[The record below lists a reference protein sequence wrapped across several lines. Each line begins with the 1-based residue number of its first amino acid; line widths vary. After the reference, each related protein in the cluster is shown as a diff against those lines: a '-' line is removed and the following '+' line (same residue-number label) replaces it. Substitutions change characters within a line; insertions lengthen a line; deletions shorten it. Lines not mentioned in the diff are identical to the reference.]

1 MKRLPGNDP
10 SPSASTSAMRATKRR
25 SRPRFPR
32 TRFAL
37 LGGLLLGALA
47 VPVAAPAVVLD
58 LEIER
63 RVPVLG
69 GKSFGAAGAYELI
82 EGKVRFGF
90 DPQSEANARVTD
102 IALAPRSADG
112 LVEAKADFVVV
123 QPVDPEKRRGM
134 GLFDVPN
141 RGRRLGLAALNG
153 GALDFGADATLDPEN
168 PAHWGDGFLMEEGL
182 TVLWVGWQADVADFP
197 GAMRLEVPVAHQPDG
212 TKIRGLA
219 RSDWVVDAPAERL
232 PLAVAGHRAI
242 PAADPAAPQNV
253 LTRRTSRDGAREV
266 VPRGRWAFDRARTA
280 IVAKTGRFWNTRF
293 EPGFIYELVYVAEDP
308 PLVGLGFAAYRDF
321 ASHALFDA
329 DCPFPVKR
337 AVADGTS
344 QSARFLRH
352 LLYEGFHVDEAG
364 RSVFDGVV
372 IRIGGAGRG
381 GFNHRFAHPGRV
393 GNPFENFFYP
403 GDEFPFAS
411 RSLSFGGR
419 RAGLLDRARATG
431 ALPRIFQINTGYE
444 YWGRA
449 ASLIHMTPDGE
460 RDVSPLENERLYHI
474 AGAPHYS
481 LPFPPAE
488 TAATAPGLYRGS
500 SVDTA
505 PIHRALL
512 IHMLEW
518 IERADPPPPTNVP
531 TIAAGTL
538 LLPEQIAFPL
548 RELVRPRRPHVAHPF
563 DFGPNWSR
571 GILDFEPPKPVPP
584 FAIRVP
590 GVDRFGNE
598 ASGIR
603 PLELRVPIG
612 TLAPFALRTGAP
624 FAADEMVG
632 YVGSFAPFARSDA
645 DRRPGDQ
652 RPSFASLYPNADAYR
667 AQVAAALDELASEGF
682 LLPRDRAKAE
692 ADALAR
698 HAWMTGPAIGSET
711 RSDGQSE
718 GQSETPS
725 DASRDALEAR

>member
-1 MKRLPGNDP
+1 MMRRAGIGRSL
-10 SPSASTSAMRATKRR
+10 SAPAFSLLAATRR
-25 SRPRFPR
+25 SS
-32 TRFAL
+32 TRSPLSRLVVLPVSL
-37 LGGLLLGALA
+37 LFLLVVAPL
-47 VPVAAPAVVLD
+47 AAPAVVLD
-58 LEIER
+58 LAIER

-69 GKSFGAAGAYELI
+69 GKSFGDSGAYELI
-82 EGKVRFGF
+82 EGTVRFGF
-90 DPQSEANARVTD
+90 DPQSEANARVAD
-102 IALAPRSADG
+102 IALAPRNAEG
-112 LVEAKADFVVV
+112 LVEAKANFVVV
-123 QPVDPEKRRGM
+123 QPVDPAKRRGM

-141 RGRRLGLAALNG
+141 RGRRLGLATLNG
-153 GALDFGADATLDPEN
+153 GGLELGGDATLDPEN
-168 PAHWGDGFLMEEGL
+168 TAHWGDGFLMEEGL
-182 TVLWVGWQADVADFP
+182 TVLWVGWQADVAEFP
-197 GAMRLEVPVAHQPDG
+197 GAMRLEVPVAHQADG

-219 RSDWVVDAPAERL
+219 RSDWVVDAPAESL
-232 PLAVAGHRAI
+232 PLAIAGHRPI

-253 LTRRTSRDGAREV
+253 LTRRTSRDGEREI

-280 IVAKTGRFWNTRF
+280 IVAKTGRFWNTAF

-344 QSARFLRH
+344 QSGRFLRH

-411 RSLSFGGR
+411 RSLAYAGR

-460 RDVSPLENERLYHI
+460 SDVEPLENERLYHI

-481 LPFPPAE
+481 LPFPPADATE
-488 TAATAPGLYRGS
+488 TAPGLYRGS
-500 SVDTA
+500 AVDTS

-512 IHMLEW
+512 VHMLEW

-538 LLPEQIAFPL
+538 VLPEQIAFPL
-548 RELVRPRRPHVAHPF
+548 AELVRPRRPHVAHPF

-571 GILDFEPPKPVPP
+571 GILDFEPPRPVPP
-584 FAIRVP
+584 FAIRMP
-590 GVDRFGNE
+590 GTDRFGNE
-598 ASGIR
+598 ATGIR

-612 TLAPFALRTGAP
+612 TFAPFALRTGAP

-632 YVGSFAPFARSDA
+632 YVGSFAPFARSDEERRTG
-645 DRRPGDQ
+645 DRRP
-652 RPSFASLYPNADAYR
+652 SFTSLYPSAEAYR
-667 AQVAAALDELASEGF
+667 AQVAQALDALASEGF

-692 ADALAR
+692 AAALAR
-698 HAWMTGPAIGSET
+698 QAWMTDS
-711 RSDGQSE
+711 S
-718 GQSETPS
+718 TP
-725 DASRDALEAR
+725 DDR